1 MPKWIAA
8 VLVLGCLCAPGF
20 AGARADQVDFTA
32 RLAGSSPAGDILGV
46 PKEQVAVVGAGI
58 VAGALVLHLV
68 VPGDFT
74 YFAGGVVGGL
84 AALWWYEHG
93 GEARLRPTLKLDRA
107 TAVVNARGGPVLE
120 GIAPGLGR

>member
-8 VLVLGCLCAPGF
+8 ALVLGCLCVPDF
-20 AGARADQVDFTA
+20 AFARADQGDFGA
-32 RLAGSSPAGDILGV
+32 SPAGYIPAGDILGI
-46 PKEQVAVVGAGI
+46 PKEQAAVVGAGI

-84 AALWWYEHG
+84 AALWWYQNG
-93 GEARLRPTLKLDRA
+93 GEARLRPKLKLDRA
-107 TAVVNARGGPVLE
+107 TTVINARGGPVLE
-120 GIAPGLGR
+120 GIARGEP

>member
-8 VLVLGCLCAPGF
+8 VLVLGCLCAPDF
-20 AGARADQVDFTA
+20 AFARADQGDFG
-32 RLAGSSPAGDILGV
+32 AGPAGYIPAGDILGI
-46 PKEQVAVVGAGI
+46 PKEQAAVVGAGI

-74 YFAGGVVGGL
+74 FFAGGVVGGL

-107 TAVVNARGGPVLE
+107 AAVV
-120 GIAPGLGR
+120 

>member
-8 VLVLGCLCAPGF
+8 ALVLGCLCAPDF
-20 AGARADQVDFTA
+20 AFARADQGDFGA
-32 RLAGSSPAGDILGV
+32 SPAGYIPAGDILGI
-46 PKEQVAVVGAGI
+46 PKEQAAVVGAGI

-84 AALWWYEHG
+84 AALWWYQNG
-93 GEARLRPTLKLDRA
+93 GEARLRPKLKLDRA
-107 TAVVNARGGPVLE
+107 ATVVNARGGPVLE
-120 GIAPGLGR
+120 GIARGEP

>member
-8 VLVLGCLCAPGF
+8 LIVAGCLCLPVF
-20 AGARADQVDFTA
+20 AFARSDQGRIGV
-32 RLAGSSPAGDILGV
+32 SPAATTLDGDILGI

-68 VPGDFT
+68 VPGDFA

-84 AALWWYEHG
+84 AALWWYENG
-93 GEARLRPTLKLDRA
+93 GEIKLRPLLRLDRA
-107 TAVVNARGGPVLE
+107 TAAANARAGPVLQ
-120 GIAPGLGR
+120 GVAPGR